1 MKQLLRNLKLSKKL
15 LIAPV
20 VVIVFLMISGVV
32 SYLSLSNQKSA
43 LEEIFG
49 TRFKIFQTS
58 ARLIKDATSVHANL
72 YRVISWATANFDA
85 KKIDELGREQVKT
98 LAGAVA
104 TVDKVLKTAGLT
116 QEEVNSYKTV
126 MASLTNYQ
134 KDAISAIDL
143 AGSDSNMATMFMQT
157 AEEKFQ
163 ILYKHLS
170 DLLELETRLG
180 QVTYDNSLMR
190 FNTSLAVSALVLA
203 IAIGVS
209 ILLSLLIAKIIVRPV
224 RKAIEVI
231 QKIAEG
237 DLTQE
242 IALTSTDE
250 IGELAESVD
259 VMRRKMGEAVG
270 GAVETS
276 QTLSEAA
283 SEQAASI
290 EETSSSLEEMS
301 SMTKSNAAGTAKANG
316 LMSGAM
322 ETIEK
327 ANASMNKLTASM
339 REIAGA
345 SEETQKIVKT
355 IDEISFQTNLLALNA
370 AVEAARAGEAGAG
383 FAVVAEEVRNLALRA
398 AEAAKNSSTL
408 MADIVGKIRAGEQLV
423 KTTSQEFVEIKTSS
437 HKVVE
442 LMGGIAVASEEQS
455 EGIDQISMA
464 IQQMNSVTQENAASA
479 QELAAIMA
487 TFITESSGTTVAR
500 KTSGA
505 KRAAMARGKKGTLAL
520 TAPDA

>member
-1 MKQLLRNLKLSKKL
+1 MKRLLMNLKLSKKL

-20 VVIVFLMISGVV
+20 VVIAFLVLSGIV
-32 SYLSLSNQKSA
+32 SYLSLVSQKSA

-85 KKIDELGREQVKT
+85 KKIDELGKEQVKT

-104 TVDKVLKTAGLT
+104 TVDMVLKTPGLT
-116 QEEVNSYKTV
+116 QEEVGSYKTV
-126 MASLTNYQ
+126 MAALAAYQ
-134 KDAISAIDL
+134 KDALAAIDL

-157 AEEKFQ
+157 SEEKFQ
-163 ILYKHLS
+163 ILYKDLNHLL
-170 DLLELETRLG
+170 DLETRLG
-180 QVTYDNSLMR
+180 QVTYDNSITR
-190 FNTSLAVSALVLA
+190 FNASLTTSVLVLVV
-203 IAIGVS
+203 AIGVS
-209 ILLSLLIAKIIVRPV
+209 ILLSLLIAKIITGPV
-224 RKAIEVI
+224 HKATKVI

-242 IALTSTDE
+242 IELTSTDE
-250 IGELAESVD
+250 IGELAQSVD
-259 VMRRKMGEAVG
+259 TMRRKMGEAVG

-290 EETSSSLEEMS
+290 EETSSSLEEMA
-301 SMTKSNAAGTAKANG
+301 SMTKSNAAGTAKANE
-316 LMSGAM
+316 LMAGAM
-322 ETIEK
+322 KTIEN
-327 ANASMNKLTASM
+327 ANTSMDRLTVSM

-398 AEAAKNSSTL
+398 AEAARNSSNL
-408 MADIVGKIRAGEQLV
+408 VADIVGKIRSGEQLV
-423 KTTSQEFVEIKTSS
+423 NATNHEFVEIKTSS
-437 HKVVE
+437 RKVVE
-442 LMGGIAVASEEQS
+442 LMGGIATASEEQS
-455 EGIDQISMA
+455 QGIDQINTA

-479 QELAAIMA
+479 EELAAVMA
-487 TFITESSGTTVAR
+487 TFTTESGGTTVR
-500 KTSGA
+500 KNLGA
-505 KRAAMARGKKGTLAL
+505 KRAATARGRKGMLRL

>member
-1 MKQLLRNLKLSKKL
+1 MKRLLMNLRLSKKI
-15 LIAPV
+15 LIAPL

-32 SYLSLSNQKSA
+32 SYLSLVSQKTA

-85 KKIDELGREQVKT
+85 KKIDELGKEQVRT
-98 LAGAVA
+98 LEAAVK
-104 TVDKVLKTAGLT
+104 TVDQVLKTPGLT
-116 QEEVNSYKTV
+116 QEEVNAYKTV
-126 MASLTNYQ
+126 MAALVAYQ
-134 KDAISAIDL
+134 KDAVSAIDL
-143 AGSDSNMATMFMQT
+143 AGSDVNMATMFMQT

-163 ILYKHLS
+163 GLYKHLNN
-170 DLLELETRLG
+170 LLELETRLG
-180 QVTYDNSLMR
+180 QVTYDNSMMR
-190 FNTSLAVSALVLA
+190 FNTSLATFIMVLA
-203 IAIGVS
+203 VAIVVS
-209 ILLSLLIAKIIVRPV
+209 ILLSLLIARLITGPV
-224 RKAIEVI
+224 RRAIEVI
-231 QKIAEG
+231 RRIAEG
-237 DLTQE
+237 DLTQKVE
-242 IALTSTDE
+242 MTSTDE
-250 IGELAESVD
+250 IGELAQSVD
-259 VMRRKMGEAVG
+259 TMRLKMGEAVG

-276 QTLSEAA
+276 RILSDAA

-301 SMTKSNAAGTAKANG
+301 SMTKNNATSTAKANG
-316 LMSGAM
+316 LMAGAM

-327 ANASMNKLTASM
+327 ANASMNRLTVSM

-355 IDEISFQTNLLALNA
+355 IDEIAFQTNLLALNA

-408 MADIVGKIRAGEQLV
+408 VGDIVGKIRSGEQLV
-423 KTTSQEFVEIKTSS
+423 NETNGEFAAIKTSS
-437 HKVVE
+437 HQVVE
-442 LMGGIAVASEEQS
+442 LMGSIATASEEQS
-455 EGIDQISMA
+455 QGIDQVNTA

-479 QELAAIMA
+479 EELAAIMA
-487 TFITESSGTTVAR
+487 TFVTEAGDGAGRQSPRTRTAGAIR
-500 KTSGA
+500 GA
-505 KRAAMARGKKGTLAL
+505 KRTFALAAPKA
-520 TAPDA
+520 